1 MMAVFFERGK
11 EMEILTILIKQ
22 IALMFVLI
30 MIGYVLC
37 RKKLITL
44 QGSGEM
50 GKILLNVVIP
60 CVIINS
66 FWCERTAEKTATLL
80 QGSVIAVVVMAV
92 AVIISTLVYGLR
104 DGVSC
109 FSSAFSNA
117 GFIGIPLVQ
126 AVLGS
131 SAVFYLSLMIVLV
144 NFLQWTYGLYV
155 LTGDKGKMK
164 MSVVAKNPVVISVVA
179 GVVIYLMNLPRFA
192 FTDTLISS
200 ITAVNTPVAM
210 LVTGVY
216 LAQSPLSDIISDR
229 RTWMVS
235 ILRLLVIP
243 AVSLLV
249 MKLFPFGT
257 QEMKVAIMIAAAC
270 PVGSNVSIF
279 AQQVGASFRDATN
292 QVCLSTILCLPT
304 IPLLTLL
311 TTVVL

>member
-11 EMEILTILIKQ
+11 EMEILTILLKQ

-92 AVIISTLVYGLR
+92 AIIISTLVYGLR

>member
-1 MMAVFFERGK
+1 
-11 EMEILTILIKQ
+11 
-22 IALMFVLI
+22 MFVLI

-144 NFLQWTYGLYV
+144 NVLQWTYGLYV

-279 AQQVGASFRDATN
+279 AQQVGASFRDATD
-292 QVCLSTILCLPT
+292 L
-304 IPLLTLL
+304 
-311 TTVVL
+311 

>member
-1 MMAVFFERGK
+1 
-11 EMEILTILIKQ
+11 MEILTILLKQ
-22 IALMFVLI
+22 IVLMFVLI

-66 FWCERTAEKTATLL
+66 FWCERTAEKTASLL
-80 QGSVIAVVVMAV
+80 QGSVIAAVVMAV

-104 DGVSC
+104 DGVAC

-131 SAVFYLSLMIVLV
+131 TAVFYLSLMIVLV

-164 MSVVAKNPVVISVVA
+164 LSVVATNPVVISVVA
-179 GVVIYLMNLPRFA
+179 GIVIYFLNLPRFA

-200 ITAVNTPVAM
+200 ITAVNTPLAM

-216 LAQSPLSDIISDR
+216 LAQSPLYDIISDQN
-229 RTWMVS
+229 TWKVS
-235 ILRLLVIP
+235 VLRLLIIP
-243 AVSLLV
+243 VVSLLV
-249 MKLFPFGT
+249 IKLFPFGT

-279 AQQVGASFRDATN
+279 AQQVGASFKDATC
-292 QVCLSTILCLPT
+292 QVCLSTILCLVT
-304 IPLLTLL
+304 IPLMTLV
-311 TTVVL
+311 TTMIL

>member
-1 MMAVFFERGK
+1 
-11 EMEILTILIKQ
+11 MEILTILLKQ

-30 MIGYVLC
+30 MIGYLLC

-66 FWCERTAEKTATLL
+66 FWCERTAEKTASLV
-80 QGSVIAVVVMAV
+80 QGSVIAAVVMAV
-92 AVIISTLVYGLR
+92 AVIISTLIYGLR

-126 AVLGS
+126 AVLGN

-164 MSVVAKNPVVISVVA
+164 LSVVVKNPVVISVVA
-179 GVVIYLMNLPRFA
+179 GVVIYLLNLPRFA

-216 LAQSPLSDIISDR
+216 LAQSPLTDIISDR

-292 QVCLSTILCLPT
+292 QVCLSTILCLLT
-304 IPLLTLL
+304 IPLMTLL

>member
-1 MMAVFFERGK
+1 
-11 EMEILTILIKQ
+11 MEILTILLKQ

-30 MIGYVLC
+30 MIGYLLC

-66 FWCERTAEKTATLL
+66 FWCERTAEKTASLV
-80 QGSVIAVVVMAV
+80 QGSVIAAVVMAV
-92 AVIISTLVYGLR
+92 AVIISTLIYGLR

-164 MSVVAKNPVVISVVA
+164 LSIVAKNPVVISVVA
-179 GVVIYLMNLPRFA
+179 GVVIYLLNLPRFA
-192 FTDTLISS
+192 FADTLISS

-216 LAQSPLSDIISDR
+216 LAQSPLTDIISDR

-292 QVCLSTILCLPT
+292 QVCLSTILCLLT
-304 IPLLTLL
+304 IPLMTLL

>member
-1 MMAVFFERGK
+1 M
-11 EMEILTILIKQ
+11 
-22 IALMFVLI
+22 
-30 MIGYVLC
+30 
-37 RKKLITL
+37 
-44 QGSGEM
+44 
-50 GKILLNVVIP
+50 
-60 CVIINS
+60 
-66 FWCERTAEKTATLL
+66 
-80 QGSVIAVVVMAV
+80 IAVVVMAV

>member
-1 MMAVFFERGK
+1 MMAVFFERRK
-11 EMEILTILIKQ
+11 EMEILTILLKQ

>member
-1 MMAVFFERGK
+1 
-11 EMEILTILIKQ
+11 MEILTILLKQ

-92 AVIISTLVYGLR
+92 AVIISALVYGLR

-257 QEMKVAIMIAAAC
+257 PEMKVAIMIAAAC

>member
-1 MMAVFFERGK
+1 MMAVFFERRK
-11 EMEILTILIKQ
+11 EMEILMILLKQ

>member
-1 MMAVFFERGK
+1 MMAVFFERRK
-11 EMEILTILIKQ
+11 EMEILTILLKQ

-92 AVIISTLVYGLR
+92 AVIISALVYGLR